1 MAVSL
6 SGLPGLPAFDA
17 VGEPAT
23 LAQRWLTWKDEF
35 ELYVTASGISDPT
48 QKRALLL
55 HLAGPKVRD
64 VFNNSIP
71 HSRSMRRSERL
82 QKSYGLPLGTLQ
94 TKKEHSDCPTNIF
107 GGYSISR

>member
-17 VGEPAT
+17 VGDPAT

-35 ELYVTASGISDPT
+35 ELYVTASGISDP
-48 QKRALLL
+48 
-55 HLAGPKVRD
+55 
-64 VFNNSIP
+64 
-71 HSRSMRRSERL
+71 
-82 QKSYGLPLGTLQ
+82 
-94 TKKEHSDCPTNIF
+94 IF